1 MARVWYID
9 SNRTAINWAT
19 AVTGGI
25 ARIDIFRLEDVP
37 GTNNDLLTKWRE
49 TGQTVSASAVAAAQA
64 ESSTDP
70 VPAARVPNV
79 VREERL
85 DGTLRHHG
93 SRAGFYGAAPVVKPA
108 ALTATDTRTF
118 TAADTALVDATYGAE
133 EVGVIN
139 NLRTRL
145 GESEAVVRNL
155 RTRLAELE
163 GRLRSLGLLT

>member
-25 ARIDIFRLEDVP
+25 ARIDIFRLEDIP
-37 GTNNDLLTKWRE
+37 GTDNDLRTKWRE
-49 TGQTVSASAVAAAQA
+49 TGQAVSASAVAAAQA

-70 VPAARVPNV
+70 VPAARVPNA

-85 DGTLRHHG
+85 DGTLRHQG
-93 SRAGFYGAAPVVKPA
+93 NRVGFYGAVPVTKPA
-108 ALTATDTRTF
+108 ALTAPN
-118 TAADTALVDATYGAE
+118 ASLVDATYGAE
-133 EVGVIN
+133 EVAVIT

-145 GESEAVVRNL
+145 N
-155 RTRLAELE
+155 ELE
-163 GRLRSLGLLT
+163 ARLRSLGLLT